1 MVTVYACEDPAKRRK
16 RAKTLWEDSLRRP
29 LPRGSGGSQ
38 LSVGGKG
45 ERQQAAGLQRGLG
58 RRKQLN
64 ALRRE
69 SRHSKACAAPGNGG
83 CSERAEE
90 CFGFSDGYMR
100 IKNFC
105 DGRSGEQ

>member
-1 MVTVYACEDPAKRRK
+1 MGRFTEAATASREQRVSAECRGKEGAPAGSWTAAWAGTEETAGCSAQGEQAQR
-16 RAKTLWEDSLRRP
+16 SL
-29 LPRGSGGSQ
+29 
-38 LSVGGKG
+38 
-45 ERQQAAGLQRGLG
+45 
-58 RRKQLN
+58 
-64 ALRRE
+64 
-69 SRHSKACAAPGNGG
+69 CCTDNGG